1 MNLYFTPSFILLPL
15 SQMIGSTEIGVLIGV
30 FIIGYILQLALTAYA
45 SRAIQF
51 LLRKFHLSKGLPSQ
65 APGTSSSDTSQ
76 DASAEGSS
84 SGKPETGL
92 PCSERP
98 SDIDS
103 RTSSPNEPSAVL
115 VATKRLA
122 DAIPKYIDIGTYL
135 CLFIFIGIPV
145 YYSTGYTM
153 PIFLSF
159 NVLMFFGA
167 NSIPSKIRRVAH
179 PVIITALFS
188 VLGIWVIALTQ
199 NMSLEDGLS
208 LYKIDSNYLQYFRG
222 TAGLPLPGA
231 GDILSS
237 LLDAS
242 IVSLAMPMFQH
253 RNDLRRVTLAL
264 AQLSAENLGGDTSAI
279 SPIAVVSGISGPI
292 FGPTILRLLR
302 IPKGM

>member
-1 MNLYFTPSFILLPL
+1 M
-15 SQMIGSTEIGVLIGV
+15 
-30 FIIGYILQLALTAYA
+30 LQ
-45 SRAIQF
+45 
-51 LLRKFHLSKGLPSQ
+51 
-65 APGTSSSDTSQ
+65 DTSTQ
-76 DASAEGSS
+76 GSASEKSEAR
-84 SGKPETGL
+84 L
-92 PCSERP
+92 PCSETP
-98 SDIDS
+98 SDSDT
-103 RTSSPNEPSAVL
+103 RTPSPNEPSAVL
-115 VATKRLA
+115 TATTRLA
-122 DAIPKYIDIGTYL
+122 DAIPKYLDIATYL

-145 YYSTGYTM
+145 YYSTSYTM

-167 NSIPSKIRRVAH
+167 NAIPPKIRRVAH

-199 NMSLEDGLS
+199 SMSLEDGLS

-237 LLDAS
+237 MLDAS

-253 RNDLRRVTLAL
+253 RHDLRRYFLAILGPVVALTVPSLFGYPPVCFALGISATRSLAMAPRSVTLAL

-302 IPKGM
+302 IPKGMLSLNSFDSWTKLTSCLQMTM